1 MEVRRQW
8 GGRQMMELWE
18 TGWGRQG
25 TWKSKKEMQHKTKQM
40 KTKLLGNH
48 KKLGFFHGRANLR
61 KTSEVGHLYLKAA
74 AANG

>member
-1 MEVRRQW
+1 MEVRRKW

-48 KKLGFFHGRANLR
+48 K
-61 KTSEVGHLYLKAA
+61 
-74 AANG
+74 